1 MAPIPPPALTP
12 QAGESGLLSAD
23 PDAMIT
29 AIESAWS
36 HYLETVDSLNFPSL
50 DPSHVRAIADL
61 GTWPG
66 NPGLTAI
73 IAEAEGRPRVTAT
86 QPPPDAIDK
95 TATLTALQRSLDDFR
110 QWTNSPQRDATES
123 VAVTTPL
130 GPLPM
135 LTALHGVSYSQTL
148 TLLPMLGPDDDG
160 VRSLLPYALN
170 ALVDTTGAFAARA
183 NTSASLVA
191 LTASGNVG
199 TGSTAGAWRTRLL
212 DPNQVAS
219 PSQLGPRVMADAA
232 TLIAV
237 TAGQVDVPRA
247 YRSGQLR
254 FAELGGL
261 MRWVPV
267 LEHVPGMPAAA
278 ALGRAAS
285 YISGMSGFLSRFG
298 L

>member
-1 MAPIPPPALTP
+1 MTAIPPAALAP
-12 QAGESGLLSAD
+12 SADELGLLSAD
-23 PDAMIT
+23 PEAMI
-29 AIESAWS
+29 ARIESAWGS
-36 HYLETVDSLNFPSL
+36 YLDTIAGL
-50 DPSHVRAIADL
+50 DFREVEPERIRAIQDL

-66 NPGLTAI
+66 DAGLAAI
-73 IAEAEGRPRVTAT
+73 IAEAAGEERITAT
-86 QPPPDAIDK
+86 STPRDGADK
-95 TATLTALQRSLDDFR
+95 AATLDALQRSLDDFNAWALSIDR
-110 QWTNSPQRDATES
+110 TQTQAGMVS
-123 VAVTTPL
+123 TPL
-130 GPLPM
+130 GPLPL

-148 TLLPMLGPDDDG
+148 TLLPILDSSDAR
-160 VRSLLPYALN
+160 VRELLPMALP

-183 NTSASLVA
+183 RATASLVA

-199 TGSTAGAWRTRLL
+199 TGADGGAWRTRLL
-212 DPNQVAS
+212 DSSAAS
-219 PSQLGPRVMADAA
+219 SPGRLGPRVMADAA

-237 TAGQVDVPRA
+237 TAGVADVPRA

-285 YISGMSGFLSRFG
+285 YISGMSGLLSRFG